1 MFLKNDNCARKDSLL
16 SVKIDLRLIKVFFT
30 NIFFTLFFVK
40 GGWERGECITSYIL
54 ISVFQ
59 GSVKLIIR
67 NIAFVHLCKQ
77 RRLTIGP
84 GAREGRVQTYISG
97 STLKSISER
106 ILQRY
111 IRRNQNNIYIKYIVW
126 LTAAWKKKK
135 HFEIFKWKLK
145 KKNIGRICD

>member
-16 SVKIDLRLIKVFFT
+16 SVKIDLRLIKVFFYKY
-30 NIFFTLFFVK
+30 IFTLFFVK

-77 RRLTIGP
+77 RRVTIGP
-84 GAREGRVQTYISG
+84 GTRERRVQTYING

-106 ILQRY
+106 NLNLTEIHPKKSEQY
-111 IRRNQNNIYIKYIVW
+111 IHQIHC
-126 LTAAWKKKK
+126 LTYSC
-135 HFEIFKWKLK
+135 LK
-145 KKNIGRICD
+145 EKETLWNF